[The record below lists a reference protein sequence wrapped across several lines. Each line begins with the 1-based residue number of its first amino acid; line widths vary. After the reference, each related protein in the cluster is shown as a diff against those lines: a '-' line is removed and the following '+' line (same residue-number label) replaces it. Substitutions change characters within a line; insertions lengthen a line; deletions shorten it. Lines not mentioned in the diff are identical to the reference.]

1 MERFADRY
9 DAVVVGA
16 RCAGAATAL
25 LLARRGL
32 RVLLFDRDHH
42 GADTLS
48 TLALM
53 RTGVLQ
59 LLRWGLL
66 DSLRR
71 TGAAEI
77 RTTTFVYGADTITV
91 PIPPRDGV
99 DALYAPRRRVL
110 DPLLADAAAAAG
122 ADVHFGPRLLD
133 LVRDERGR
141 VTGVAIEERDRSRHT
156 VRAGIVI
163 GADGL
168 RSTVARL
175 VSAPVDREARH
186 TAGVLYT
193 FWRGRPNGGN
203 RWHYRPGVAAGEIPT
218 HDDLTC
224 VFTAT
229 SAARFHDEAPGDL
242 ESAYR
247 RVLSEAA
254 PELARELADAVPA
267 EPLRGFP
274 GHPGLMR
281 RSHGPGW
288 ALVGDAGYFK
298 DPITAHGISDA
309 LRDAELLAR
318 AVVRGSDAALAEY
331 QATRDAISG
340 ELFDITDRIAGFAWD
355 LEELQK
361 LHRRLSK
368 TMNAE
373 VTALLALVASSPAAG
388 DDPTGASDR

>member
-1 MERFADRY
+1 VERFAERY

-32 RVLLFDRDHH
+32 RVLLFDRDRH

-59 LLRWGLL
+59 LLRWDLL
-66 DSLRR
+66 ESLRR

-77 RTTTFVYGADTITV
+77 RSTTFVYGAETITL
-91 PIPPRDGV
+91 PIQPRDGV

-110 DPLLADAAAAAG
+110 DPLLADAAVAAG
-122 ADVHFGPRLLD
+122 AEVRFGPRLLD
-133 LVRDERGR
+133 LLRDTRGR
-141 VTGVAIEERDRSRHT
+141 VTGAVIEERDRTRHT
-156 VRAGIVI
+156 IRSGIVI

-168 RSTVARL
+168 NSTVARL
-175 VSAPVDREARH
+175 IAAPAEREGRH
-186 TAGVLYT
+186 ATGVLYT
-193 FWRGRPNGGN
+193 FWRGRANDGN

-224 VFTAT
+224 LFTAT
-229 SAARFHDEAPGDL
+229 TAARFRDEVPGDL

-247 RVLSEAA
+247 RMLSEAA
-254 PELARELADAVPA
+254 PELARELAEATPA
-267 EPLRGFP
+267 EPFRGFP
-274 GHPGLMR
+274 GRPGLMR

-318 AVVRGSDAALAEY
+318 AVTLGSDAALAEY
-331 QATRDAISG
+331 QATRDTISS

-355 LEELQK
+355 LEKLQN
-361 LHRRLSK
+361 LHRRLSR

-373 VTALLALVASSPAAG
+373 VAALLALDSMFPATGERPA
-388 DDPTGASDR
+388 GASE

>member
-1 MERFADRY
+1 MEPLAERY
-9 DAVVVGA
+9 DAVIVGA

-25 LLARRGL
+25 LLARCGL
-32 RVLLFDRDHH
+32 SVLLFDRDRH

-48 TLALM
+48 TLAMM

-59 LLRWGLL
+59 LLRWDLL
-66 DSLRR
+66 EPLRR

-77 RTTTFVYGADTITV
+77 RTTTFVYGSETITV
-91 PIPPRDGV
+91 PIQPRDGV
-99 DALYAPRRRVL
+99 EALYAPRRHVL

-122 ADVHFGPRLLD
+122 ADVRFGPRLLD
-133 LVRDERGR
+133 LVRDARGR
-141 VTGVAIEERDRSRHT
+141 VTGAVIEERGGARHT
-156 VRAGIVI
+156 ITAGIVI

-175 VSAPVDREARH
+175 VEAPIDRAAQE

-193 FWRGRPNGGN
+193 FWRGRANAGN

-218 HDDLTC
+218 HDGLTC
-224 VFTAT
+224 VFTAVPST
-229 SAARFHDEAPGDL
+229 RFRDEMPGEM
-242 ESAYR
+242 ESGYR

-254 PELARELADAVPA
+254 PELARELAGATPA

-274 GHPGLMR
+274 GHPGRMR
-281 RSHGPGW
+281 RSHGAGW

-298 DPITAHGISDA
+298 DPLTAHGISDA

-318 AVVRGSDAALAEY
+318 AVAAGTEGALAGY
-331 QATRDAISG
+331 QAARDEISA
-340 ELFDITDRIAGFAWD
+340 ELFEITDRIAGFAWD
-355 LEELQK
+355 LEELQN
-361 LHRRLSK
+361 LHRRLSR

-373 VTALLALVASSPAAG
+373 AAALLALDPAFPAAG
-388 DDPTGASDR
+388 RRPAGAPD